1 MKNRS
6 QLSKIKNR
14 NLVSKI
20 KKSDFGGQIKNRTL
34 VSQSGQQFPQLLLDI
49 TVEMVPVS
57 KVSRARWCG
66 LKCKRKSQCKCKKIN
81 FEKHYF
87 IKTKFMSVVA

>member
-6 QLSKIKNR
+6 RLSKIKNR

-49 TVEMVPVS
+49 TVEMVLVS

-87 IKTKFMSVVA
+87 IKPSSCL